1 MFPSPRED
9 YGGSNRKVSGS
20 CGCGWIISLPSR
32 GLGGSNKL
40 GMIKGRHE
48 MFPYP
53 LEDLGGSN
61 LAIDRTLTTW
71 MLRFRTLARFRGNL
85 TNIQSKLAIEIARF
99 PSPREDCGGAN
110 IIDHFCKSGTLLFP
124 SPLED

>member
-1 MFPSPRED
+1 MP
-9 YGGSNRKVSGS
+9 N
-20 CGCGWIISLPSR
+20 
-32 GLGGSNKL
+32 LGQVTD
-40 GMIKGRHE
+40 

-53 LEDLGGSN
+53 LEDMEGSN

-99 PSPREDCGGAN
+99 PSPLEDMEGSNGRRFA
-110 IIDHFCKSGTLLFP
+110 IVESSSMFP
-124 SPLED
+124 SPREDWGLTQRLCVPTVVRRLRFRSLARIMGGSN